1 MPKGS
6 ILTSVCENSRRKF
19 SWFNRR
25 TCVHLGADQSLVY
38 LAYMVLT
45 FPLLPQGHH
54 RISLVTQQW
63 LWVTQLSL
71 FLCRFSACLF
81 RALTRSTF
89 PPYRRRHHHH
99 HYLHLHQ
106 QSTTHIKCQRAD
118 SAAVRVDIYSATRL
132 EDLGTEV
139 HEKVTGL
146 WRTDRERLSDWDSLL
161 QNKEAIKRIEV
172 HLWDPH
178 SLHELWDDNIIPP
191 KGSQWTQIVPLST
204 RL

>member
-6 ILTSVCENSRRKF
+6 ILTFVCENSRRKF

-38 LAYMVLT
+38 LAYTVLT
-45 FPLLPQGHH
+45 FPLLRQGHH

-71 FLCRFSACLF
+71 FLCRFSVCLF

-89 PPYRRRHHHH
+89 PPYCRRHRHR
-99 HYLHLHQ
+99 HQ

-118 SAAVRVDIYSATRL
+118 SAAVRVRGS
-132 EDLGTEV
+132 G
-139 HEKVTGL
+139 HWGSWKVTGL
-146 WRTDRERLSDWDSLL
+146 WRTDRERLGDWDSLL

-172 HLWDPH
+172 HLWEPH

-191 KGSQWTQIVPLST
+191 KGLQWRQIVPLST